1 MSAFFRPDS
10 NRVKQRKRQ
19 IMKAKYFFT
28 ALVGLLLAI
37 CASNGQESTNSF
49 VGIGVEVM
57 AHHGTIR
64 IIDVVPQSPAAGSQV
79 KRGCYVEKVDGVS
92 TKGMKLKQFM
102 DLIRGP
108 EGTTVT
114 LELLDPANNTT
125 NTVQLTRE
133 KITLPHQNITP
144 RKTAPAAPVE
154 N

>member
-1 MSAFFRPDS
+1 
-10 NRVKQRKRQ
+10 
-19 IMKAKYFFT
+19 MKAKYFFT
-28 ALVGLLLAI
+28 ALAGLLLAV
-37 CASNGQESTNSF
+37 CVSNGQESTNSF

-57 AHHGTIR
+57 AHHGAIR

-92 TKGMKLKQFM
+92 TKGMKLRQFM
-102 DLIRGP
+102 DLIKGP

-114 LELLDPANNTT
+114 LELLDPANNRT
-125 NTVQLTRE
+125 NTVQLKRE